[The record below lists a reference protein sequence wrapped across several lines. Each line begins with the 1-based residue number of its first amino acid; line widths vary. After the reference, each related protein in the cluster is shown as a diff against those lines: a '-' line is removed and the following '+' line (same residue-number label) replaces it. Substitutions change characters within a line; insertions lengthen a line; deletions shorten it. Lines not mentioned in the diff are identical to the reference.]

1 MAHEHPELIFVSGP
15 QSGQRVVLSRPAA
28 VLGRG
33 GSADVLFS
41 EEYVSRDQARYEL
54 LQAGPTLENLSARG
68 TWING
73 KRYKSGKRIL
83 LETGDLIG
91 VGQTTQ
97 ILFVSAGDDSDT
109 ALATYREYIATGK
122 DAFGRKP
129 LPEKADSAP
138 PPLPEPESSPDED
151 EQWGK
156 DEVRPKHPSDLPT
169 GQAGMSAA
177 ERLEAEQKARKRKI
191 AIGLGIYLAAII
203 IIAIVLKLRTGGKD
217 KPWPEPTRLTGDQI
231 AESIRTPVQRTPNPL
246 REEEELKKAVGLYQ
260 QYCLG
265 DSYHLYDCLSAFK
278 EALAYNGKGYFD
290 DPEHDRMYSE
300 VLDRLIDTVKKRYD
314 NAYLREKAEEWGQ
327 AEKEFFEIL
336 RIYRDQSG
344 GLFENVQAH
353 YKRVQHFNQMNKP
366 KKRRMFGR

>member
-1 MAHEHPELIFVSGP
+1 M
-15 QSGQRVVLSRPAA
+15 
-28 VLGRG
+28 
-33 GSADVLFS
+33 
-41 EEYVSRDQARYEL
+41 
-54 LQAGPTLENLSARG
+54 
-68 TWING
+68 
-73 KRYKSGKRIL
+73 
-83 LETGDLIG
+83 
-91 VGQTTQ
+91 
-97 ILFVSAGDDSDT
+97 
-109 ALATYREYIATGK
+109 YREYIATGK

-138 PPLPEPESSPDED
+138 PPPLPEPESSPDED
-151 EQWGK
+151 EQQGK
-156 DEVRPKHPSDLPT
+156 AEVRQKHPSE
-169 GQAGMSAA
+169 MSAS
-177 ERLEAEQKARKRKI
+177 ERLEAEQKARRKKI
-191 AIGLGIYLAAII
+191 VVSLGIYLSAIIAII
-203 IIAIVLKLRTGGKD
+203 IIFEARRGGKD

-231 AESIRTPVQRTPNPL
+231 AESIRTPVRRTPNQF

-260 QYCLG
+260 QYGLG

-300 VLDRLIDTVKKRYD
+300 VLDKLTDTVKNRYD
-314 NAYLREKAEEWGQ
+314 NAYLREKAEEWQQ

-366 KKRRMFGR
+366 KKRRMFGK

>member
-1 MAHEHPELIFVSGP
+1 MIFVAGP

-28 VLGRG
+28 MLGRG

-41 EEYVSRDQARYEL
+41 EEYISRDQARYEL

-73 KRYKSGKRIL
+73 KRYKSGNRIL

-91 VGQTTQ
+91 VGRTTQ
-97 ILFVSAGDDSDT
+97 ILFVAAGDDSDT
-109 ALATYREYIATGK
+109 ALTMYREYIATGK

-129 LPEKADSAP
+129 LLEKTDSAP
-138 PPLPEPESSPDED
+138 PPLPEPQPSPDED
-151 EQWGK
+151 EQQDK
-156 DEVRPKHPSDLPT
+156 AEVGPKHPSE
-169 GQAGMSAA
+169 MSAS
-177 ERLEAEQKARKRKI
+177 ERLAAEQKAHRKKI
-191 AIGLGIYLAAII
+191 VIGLGIYLAVII
-203 IIAIVLKLRTGGKD
+203 IIAVVLKLRMGGKD
-217 KPWPEPTRLTGDQI
+217 KPWPEPTRFTGEKI
-231 AESIRTPVQRTPNPL
+231 AEFIRTPVRRTPNQF

-260 QYCLG
+260 QYGLG
-265 DSYHLYDCLSAFK
+265 DTYHLYDCLSAFK

-300 VLDRLIDTVKKRYD
+300 VLDKLTDMVKNRYD
-314 NAYLREKAEEWGQ
+314 NAYLREKAEEWQQ

-344 GLFENVQAH
+344 GLFENINAH
-353 YKRVQHFNQMNKP
+353 YMRVQHFNQMNKP